1 MLGFSKSQWATLHLT
16 WVAFFLTFVAWF
28 NMAPFNTTIMHSLD
42 LSLAEINILMIC
54 NVALTIPARIIIGFW
69 VDKHGPQKVFSILLI
84 FSALVCFGF
93 SLSQGFKALLVTRL
107 LMGIVGGGFVV
118 GIKMIAEW
126 FPPGKMGTAQ
136 GLYAGWGNFG
146 SAFAV
151 FSLPLIALLFP
162 EDIGWRVATGLSGL
176 SCLVWAGVY
185 YKFCPDDPGKGRDF
199 LVDMHGVIEITSYR
213 DLILQIIFLLPLYG
227 ALILFIWKLSG
238 HPFSLISDSL
248 AIVLILAI
256 SLIFI
261 LNAFQCW
268 KFNVTRLQHPL
279 PEKDKYPF
287 SQIAILSLVY
297 SLTFGSE
304 LAIISMF
311 PQFLQTTF
319 SLSVGL
325 AGILGASYALMN
337 LIARPGGGWIS
348 DRFGRRR
355 TLIIMVF
362 GGMVSHWFIGEVD
375 SNWQLTSVIALTI
388 VGSIFLKAGNGACFA
403 MIPLI
408 SKSLTGKL
416 AGLAGAYGS
425 VGAVVFLT
433 LFSFVTPEIFF
444 KIIAGYAFLVFL
456 FLFFLKPLN
465 SVSKS
470 STS

>member
-1 MLGFSKSQWATLHLT
+1 
-16 WVAFFLTFVAWF
+16 
-28 NMAPFNTTIMHSLD
+28 
-42 LSLAEINILMIC
+42 
-54 NVALTIPARIIIGFW
+54 
-69 VDKHGPQKVFSILLI
+69 
-84 FSALVCFGF
+84 
-93 SLSQGFKALLVTRL
+93 
-107 LMGIVGGGFVV
+107 
-118 GIKMIAEW
+118 
-126 FPPGKMGTAQ
+126 
-136 GLYAGWGNFG
+136 
-146 SAFAV
+146 
-151 FSLPLIALLFP
+151 
-162 EDIGWRVATGLSGL
+162 
-176 SCLVWAGVY
+176 
-185 YKFCPDDPGKGRDF
+185 
-199 LVDMHGVIEITSYR
+199 
-213 DLILQIIFLLPLYG
+213 
-227 ALILFIWKLSG
+227 
-238 HPFSLISDSL
+238 
-248 AIVLILAI
+248 AI
-256 SLIFI
+256 SLIYI

-325 AGILGASYALMN
+325 AGILGSSYALMN

-375 SNWQLTSVIALTI
+375 SDWQLTSVIALTI

-456 FLFFLKPLN
+456 LLFFLKPLN
-465 SVSKS
+465 NVSKS